1 MNGRPSAL
9 YLAVRALIGATAL
22 VLSSLLVSPA
32 NAEAAESYTFRGG
45 VGPNQSTDIHQ
56 LTLTEPAT
64 IKASLHWQARLARLK
79 LSLRDAS
86 GQTVLARMGR
96 AKPKRFSYEAEAG
109 TWRIVVRAAQ
119 RASSYRVVTTL
130 EAETPDT
137 SDGSHPPYPVDPC
150 VGVSVSP
157 EMDIQAMIDAQANGT
172 TFCFESGTYQLDEPI
187 VPKSGDQLLA
197 SEPGV
202 VLDGNDGGTAAIWG
216 SSTNPNVAVR
226 GFRIQNFA
234 NTGTTYTGDAAIKA
248 GASWLIADNEI
259 HNNANIGVR
268 LGGGSVL
275 QGNYIHHNGRY
286 GFVGGFLAD
295 VLCEG
300 NEIAYN
306 NTGDYSFGDAGGS
319 KVVKSSNV
327 TFRDNYVH
335 HNNGNGLW
343 ADTDNINFTYE
354 GNTVEYNVG
363 SGILHEVSYDAVIR
377 NNVVR
382 YNAAIA
388 EGQSIGYGSNIQLS
402 VSQNVEVYGNAVE
415 GHTNGIGLHDIDRG
429 TGAYGEYKVANVHV
443 HDNIVKMKGAAETGL
458 NGDRPAAYAPSA
470 HNRFENNTYYVG
482 NLSGTYWCWGQ
493 SRDWPAWTTSGQD
506 PAGTL
511 NPW

>member
-22 VLSSLLVSPA
+22 VLSTLLVSPA
-32 NAEAAESYTFRGG
+32 TAEAAESQTFRGH
-45 VGPNQSTDIHQ
+45 VGPSHSTDVYSF
-56 LTLTEPAT
+56 TLADAST
-64 IKASLHWQARLARLK
+64 IKANLGWQNPRARLNV
-79 LSLRDAS
+79 SLRDAS
-86 GQTVLARMGR
+86 GHIEVARTGK

-119 RASSYRVVTTL
+119 RSSKYALVATIQPQ
-130 EAETPDT
+130 AG
-137 SDGSHPPYPVDPC
+137 SGSGSHPPLPIESC
-150 VGVSVSP
+150 VGVTVSP
-157 EMDIQAMIDAQANGT
+157 EMDVQAAIDAQPNGT
-172 TFCFESGTYQLDEPI
+172 TFCFESGTYQLDEPV

-197 SEPGV
+197 EQGT
-202 VLDGNDGGTAAIWG
+202 VLDGGNGGSAAIWG
-216 SSTNPNVAVR
+216 TSSNPNVTVG
-226 GFRIQNFA
+226 GFIIEDFA
-234 NTGTTYTGDAAIKA
+234 NAGPPSSGDAAIKA
-248 GASWLIADNEI
+248 GANWLITDNEVRD
-259 HNNANIGVR
+259 NARIGVR
-268 LGGGSVL
+268 LGGGTVL
-275 QGNYIHHNGRY
+275 RRNYVHHNGQY
-286 GFVGGFLAD
+286 GVVGGFVDD
-295 VLCEG
+295 VLWEG
-300 NEIAYN
+300 NEISYN
-306 NTGDYSFGDAGGS
+306 NTENYGFGDAGGT

-377 NNVVR
+377 NNTVR

-402 VSQNVEVYGNAVE
+402 VSQNVEIYGNTVE
-415 GHTNGIGLHDIDRG
+415 GDTNGIGLHDIDRG
-429 TGAYGEYKVANVHV
+429 TGAYGEYKVANVYV

-458 NGDRPAAYAPSA
+458 NGDRPAAYASSA
-470 HNRFENNTYYVG
+470 HNRFEDNTYYVS
-482 NLSGTYWCWGQ
+482 NLSGSYWHWGQ
-493 SRDWPAWTTSGQD
+493 SRDWPGWTTSGQD